1 MGALAVIGEFRS
13 RMDAIL
19 SLQILADR
27 VILVNTTEA
36 IQPYDSDSIQLKEG
50 SLECREIRGLARSR
64 VALHRGNVSHTS
76 SYHRRGKSSS
86 NNSVCDHPSP
96 GISFIQSHI

>member
-1 MGALAVIGEFRS
+1 MIGEFRS

-36 IQPYDSDSIQLKEG
+36 IQLYDSESIQLKEG
-50 SLECREIRGLARSR
+50 SLVCREIRRLARSR
-64 VALHRGNVSHTS
+64 VCAPPRKYLTYFEPSTV
-76 SYHRRGKSSS
+76 S
-86 NNSVCDHPSP
+86 NNNVCDHPSP
-96 GISFIQSHI
+96 RLSFIQSHI

>member
-1 MGALAVIGEFRS
+1 MGGLTVIGEFRS

-36 IQPYDSDSIQLKEG
+36 IQPYDTDSFQLKEG

-64 VALHRGNVSHTS
+64 VCAPPRKCLTYFELS
-76 SYHRRGKSSS
+76 
-86 NNSVCDHPSP
+86 PSR
-96 GISFIQSHI
+96 